1 LDKQNSQNPVKKF
14 ISVFQYSGVALE
26 IVWSTS
32 AKLTIAMALT
42 TLFAGVLPAA
52 IASVGGLFV
61 DVVSNAFQDD
71 GSNTAQLRSDALYY
85 VFLEAGLVVLM
96 TGAQRINTVC
106 QSILRV
112 LLGNKINVM
121 ILEKA
126 LTLELAHFED
136 AEYYDKLV
144 RARREASSRPLSLVI
159 KTFDLF
165 RDIIALITIGIW
177 LFQFSPYA
185 VLLLAV
191 AGVPAFIAEA
201 KFSGEAFR
209 IHRRRS
215 AERRMQIYLEMVLT
229 REDGVKEVKL
239 LQLGKMFLQRY
250 VDIFLNIYKE
260 DRSLV
265 LRRGIWGYIL
275 GLIASAA
282 FYFAYGWVG
291 FAAIAG
297 AITIGQMTMY
307 IAQFRLGQNSV
318 TNSLTSINGM
328 YEDNLYLSN
337 LTEFLSHKV
346 PEQTGEGIAGPNPD
360 DGIRFENVSFSYPGA
375 QTPALK
381 NINLHITP
389 GESLAIVGENGSGKT
404 TLIKLLT
411 RLYTPTEGRILVDGL
426 DLQEW
431 DTNAIREKIGVIFQD
446 FARYQLIVGENIGIG
461 DVDNI
466 EDGNQIEEAARK
478 GMADEFVRDLPL
490 DYQTQLGT
498 WFKDGK
504 ELSGGQWQKIALSR
518 AFMRSKADILILDE
532 PTAAIDARAE
542 AEIFEH
548 FNDLT
553 DNRISIIISLGTW
566 FKDGKELSGG
576 QWQKI
581 ALSRAFMRSKADILI
596 LDEPTAAIDA
606 RAEAEIFEHFNDLT
620 DNRISII
627 ISHRFST
634 VRRADHIIVL
644 EKAEVL
650 EQGSHQQLLEMDGQ
664 YATLFN
670 LQAKGYQ

>member
-1 LDKQNSQNPVKKF
+1 M
-14 ISVFQYSGVALE
+14 E

-32 AKLTIAMALT
+32 ATLTLVMAAT
-42 TLFAGVLPAA
+42 TLVSGVLPAA

-61 DVVSNAFQDD
+61 DAVASAIQSTGD
-71 GSNTAQLRSDALYY
+71 AAEAARSDVLFY
-85 VFLEAGLVVLM
+85 VLVEAGLVVIM
-96 TGAQRINTVC
+96 TGAQKLNTVC

-159 KTFDLF
+159 KTFDLA
-165 RDIIALITIGIW
+165 RDVVALLTIGIW
-177 LFQFSPYA
+177 LYQFSPYA
-185 VLLLAV
+185 VLLLGL
-191 AGVPAFIAEA
+191 AGIPAFLAEA

-215 AERRMQIYLEMVLT
+215 AERRVQIYLEMVLT

-239 LQLGKMFLQRY
+239 LQLGKLFLQRY
-250 VDIFLNIYKE
+250 VDIFRKIYKE
-260 DRSLV
+260 DRNLV
-265 LRRGIWGYIL
+265 LRRGFWGYVL
-275 GLIASAA
+275 GLLASAA

-291 FAAIAG
+291 FVAIAG

-307 IAQFRLGQNSV
+307 IAQFRLGQNAV
-318 TNSLTSINGM
+318 TNSLTAVNGM

-337 LTEFLSHKV
+337 LTEYLNHKV
-346 PEQTGEGIAGPNPD
+346 PETTGNKTAGPDPS
-360 DGIRFENVSFSYPGA
+360 DGIRIENVSFFYPGSNI
-375 QTPALK
+375 PALNK
-381 NINLHITP
+381 VNLHIRP

-411 RLYTPTEGRILVDGL
+411 RLYQPSEGTIYLEGL
-426 DLQEW
+426 DLKEW
-431 DTNAIREKIGVIFQD
+431 DIDTLRKKIGVIFQD
-446 FARYQLIVGENIGIG
+446 FARYQLLVGENIGIG
-461 DVDNI
+461 DVD
-466 EDGNQIEEAARK
+466 ELEQDELIEEAAEK
-478 GMADEFVRDLPL
+478 GMADEFVKGLPQG
-490 DYQTQLGT
+490 YKTQLGT

-542 AEIFEH
+542 AEIFSH
-548 FNDLT
+548 FRDLT
-553 DNRISIIISLGTW
+553 AN
-566 FKDGKELSGG
+566 K
-576 QWQKI
+576 
-581 ALSRAFMRSKADILI
+581 
-596 LDEPTAAIDA
+596 
-606 RAEAEIFEHFNDLT
+606 
-620 DNRISII
+620 ISII

-634 VRRADHIIVL
+634 VRMADHIIVL
-644 EKAEVL
+644 EKAEIL
-650 EQGSHQQLLEMDGQ
+650 EEGSHEELLASDGQ

-670 LQAKGYQ
+670 LQAQGYQ

>member
-1 LDKQNSQNPVKKF
+1 MTTEKSSNGAVSRFLG
-14 ISVFQYSGVALE
+14 VFRYSAVAMR
-26 IVWSTS
+26 IVWDTS
-32 AKLTIAMALT
+32 APLMITMALT
-42 TLFAGVLPAA
+42 TLIVGLLPAA

-61 DVVSNAFQDD
+61 DAVAGAL
-71 GSNTAQLRSDALYY
+71 GSTGDAAETAKSEALTF
-85 VFLEAGLVVLM
+85 VFIEVGLVLLM
-96 TGAQRINTVC
+96 TAAQQANTVC
-106 QSILRV
+106 QAVLRV

-144 RARREASSRPLSLVI
+144 RARREASSRPLSLVT
-159 KTFDLF
+159 KTFDLL
-165 RDIIALITIGIW
+165 RNVISLVAIGAF

-185 VLLLAV
+185 VLLLSI

-209 IHRRRS
+209 VNKRRS

-239 LQLGKMFLQRY
+239 LQLGKLFLQRY
-250 VDIFLNIYKE
+250 IDIFLAIYKE

-265 LRRGIWGYIL
+265 LRRGVWGYGL
-275 GLIASAA
+275 GIIASGA

-307 IAQFRLGQNSV
+307 IAQFRLGQGAV
-318 TNSLTSINGM
+318 TSSLTSVNGM

-337 LTEFLSHKV
+337 LTEYLDHEV
-346 PEQTGEGIAGPNPD
+346 PEQSGTMLAGPMPE
-360 DGIRFENVSFSYPGA
+360 DGIRFENVSFFYPGSDV
-375 QTPALK
+375 PALD
-381 NINLHITP
+381 NVSLHITP

-411 RLYTPTEGRILVDGL
+411 RLYTPTQGQILLEGLP
-426 DLQEW
+426 LQDW
-431 DTNAIREKIGVIFQD
+431 DIDTLRRKIGVIFQD

-461 DVDNI
+461 DADNLDSEDEI
-466 EDGNQIEEAARK
+466 EIAAKK
-478 GMADEFVRDLPL
+478 GMADEFVRDLPSG
-490 DYQTQLGT
+490 YKTQLGT

-504 ELSGGQWQKIALSR
+504 ELSGGQWQKVALSR
-518 AFMRSKADILILDE
+518 AFMRNKADILILDE
-532 PTAAIDARAE
+532 PTAAIDAKAE
-542 AEIFEH
+542 ADIFAH
-548 FNDLT
+548 FAELT
-553 DNRISIIISLGTW
+553 
-566 FKDGKELSGG
+566 
-576 QWQKI
+576 
-581 ALSRAFMRSKADILI
+581 A
-596 LDEPTAAIDA
+596 
-606 RAEAEIFEHFNDLT
+606 
-620 DNRISII
+620 NRISII

-644 EKAEVL
+644 EKSVIM
-650 EQGSHQQLLEMDGQ
+650 EQGSHEELLELGGQ
-664 YATLFN
+664 YATLFK
-670 LQAKGYQ
+670 LQAEGYQ

>member
-1 LDKQNSQNPVKKF
+1 MRKF
-14 ISVFQYSGVALE
+14 LSVFQYSRVAIE

-32 AKLTIAMALT
+32 AALT
-42 TLFAGVLPAA
+42 LVMAGTTLISGVLPAA

-61 DVVSNAFQDD
+61 DAVASAFQQDVV
-71 GSNTAQLRSDALYY
+71 AAEQARSDVLFY
-85 VFLEAGLVVLM
+85 VLVELGLVVVM
-96 TGAQRINTVC
+96 TGAQRLNTVC

-159 KTFDLF
+159 KTFDLL
-165 RDIIALITIGIW
+165 RDIIALVTIGIF
-177 LFQFSPYA
+177 LFQFSAWA
-185 VLLLAV
+185 VLLLAA
-191 AGVPAFIAEA
+191 AGIPAFIAEA

-239 LQLGKMFLQRY
+239 LQLGKLFLKRY
-250 VDIFLNIYKE
+250 VDIFRSMYKE
-260 DRSLV
+260 DRNLV
-265 LRRGIWGYIL
+265 LRRGFWGYVL
-275 GLIASAA
+275 GLLASSA

-307 IAQFRLGQNSV
+307 IAQFRLGQNAV
-318 TNSLTSINGM
+318 TNSLTAINGM

-337 LTEFLSHKV
+337 LTEYLEHKV
-346 PEQTGEGIAGPNPD
+346 PEQTGNETEGLNRE
-360 DGIRFENVSFSYPGA
+360 DGIRFEAVSFYYPGSE
-375 QTPALK
+375 TPALDK
-381 NINLHITP
+381 VSLHIKP

-411 RLYTPTEGRILVDGL
+411 RLYTPSEGKIFLEGL
-426 DLQEW
+426 ELKEW
-431 DTNAIREKIGVIFQD
+431 DIETLRQKIGVIFQD
-446 FARYQLIVGENIGIG
+446 FARYQLVVGENIGIG
-461 DVDNI
+461 DVEGI
-466 EDGNQIEEAARK
+466 EEEPLIEEAAKK
-478 GMADEFVRDLPL
+478 GMADVFVKDLPKS
-490 DYQTQLGT
+490 YKTQLGT

-532 PTAAIDARAE
+532 PTAAIDAKAE
-542 AEIFEH
+542 AEIFSH
-548 FNDLT
+548 FRDLT
-553 DNRISIIISLGTW
+553 DN
-566 FKDGKELSGG
+566 K
-576 QWQKI
+576 
-581 ALSRAFMRSKADILI
+581 
-596 LDEPTAAIDA
+596 
-606 RAEAEIFEHFNDLT
+606 
-620 DNRISII
+620 ISII

-634 VRRADHIIVL
+634 VRMADHIIVL
-644 EKAEVL
+644 ERGEIQ
-650 EQGSHQQLLEMDGQ
+650 EEGSHGELLDNEGH
-664 YATLFN
+664 YATLFH
-670 LQAKGYQ
+670 LQAQGYQ

>member
-1 LDKQNSQNPVKKF
+1 MTAEKSSKSPLSRF
-14 ISVFQYSGVALE
+14 LGVFRYSAVAMR
-26 IVWSTS
+26 IVWDTS
-32 AKLTIAMALT
+32 APLMIAMALT
-42 TLFAGVLPAA
+42 TLIVGLLPAA

-61 DVVSNAFQDD
+61 DAVAGAL
-71 GSNTAQLRSDALYY
+71 GSAGAAAEVARSEALTFVYIE
-85 VFLEAGLVVLM
+85 VGLVLLM
-96 TGAQRINTVC
+96 TAAQQANTVC
-106 QSILRV
+106 QTVLRV

-144 RARREASSRPLSLVI
+144 RARREASSRPLSLVT
-159 KTFDLF
+159 KTFDLL
-165 RDIIALITIGIW
+165 RNVISLIAIGVF

-185 VLLLAV
+185 VLLLSI

-209 IHRRRS
+209 VNKRRS

-239 LQLGKMFLQRY
+239 LQLGKIFLQRY
-250 VDIFLNIYKE
+250 VDIFLAIYKE

-265 LRRGIWGYIL
+265 LRRGVWGYGL
-275 GLIASAA
+275 GIIASGA

-307 IAQFRLGQNSV
+307 IAQFRLGQSAV
-318 TNSLTSINGM
+318 TSSLTSVNGM

-337 LTEFLSHKV
+337 LTEYLEHEV
-346 PEQTGEGIAGPNPD
+346 PEQSGNLHAGPRPE
-360 DGIRFENVSFSYPGA
+360 DGIRFESVSFFYPGSDVPALDNVS
-375 QTPALK
+375 
-381 NINLHITP
+381 LHITP

-411 RLYTPTEGRILVDGL
+411 RLYTPTQGQILLEGLP
-426 DLQEW
+426 LQDW
-431 DTNAIREKIGVIFQD
+431 DIDTLRRKIGVIFQD

-461 DVDNI
+461 DSDNLDSENEI
-466 EDGNQIEEAARK
+466 EIAAKK
-478 GMADEFVRDLPL
+478 GMADEFVRDLPSG
-490 DYQTQLGT
+490 YKTQLGT

-504 ELSGGQWQKIALSR
+504 ELSGGQWQKVALSR

-532 PTAAIDARAE
+532 PTAAIDAKAE
-542 AEIFEH
+542 ADIFAH
-548 FNDLT
+548 FAELT
-553 DNRISIIISLGTW
+553 
-566 FKDGKELSGG
+566 
-576 QWQKI
+576 
-581 ALSRAFMRSKADILI
+581 A
-596 LDEPTAAIDA
+596 
-606 RAEAEIFEHFNDLT
+606 
-620 DNRISII
+620 NRISII

-644 EKAEVL
+644 EKSKIM
-650 EQGSHQQLLEMDGQ
+650 EQGSHEELLELGGQ
-664 YATLFN
+664 YATLFK
-670 LQAKGYQ
+670 LQAEGYQ

>member
-1 LDKQNSQNPVKKF
+1 MTKKTNSNGAVSRF
-14 ISVFQYSGVALE
+14 LGVFRYSAVAMR
-26 IVWSTS
+26 IVWDTS
-32 AKLTIAMALT
+32 APLMIAMALT
-42 TLFAGVLPAA
+42 TLIVGLLPAA

-61 DVVSNAFQDD
+61 DAVAGAL
-71 GSNTAQLRSDALYY
+71 GSSSVTADSAKSEALTFVYIE
-85 VFLEAGLVVLM
+85 VGLVLLM
-96 TGAQRINTVC
+96 TAAQQANTVC
-106 QSILRV
+106 QAVLRV

-144 RARREASSRPLSLVI
+144 RARREASSRPLSLVT
-159 KTFDLF
+159 KTFDLI
-165 RDIIALITIGIW
+165 RNVISLIAIGAF

-185 VLLLAV
+185 VLLLSI

-209 IHRRRS
+209 VNKRRS

-239 LQLGKMFLQRY
+239 LQLGKIFLQRY
-250 VDIFLNIYKE
+250 IDIFLAIYKE

-265 LRRGIWGYIL
+265 LRRGIWGYGL
-275 GLIASAA
+275 GIIASGA

-307 IAQFRLGQNSV
+307 IAQFRLGQSAV
-318 TNSLTSINGM
+318 TSSLTSVNGM

-337 LTEFLSHKV
+337 LTEYLEHEV
-346 PEQTGEGIAGPNPD
+346 PEQSGSLHAGPMPEE
-360 DGIRFENVSFSYPGA
+360 GIRFDNVSFFYPGSDV
-375 QTPALK
+375 PALD
-381 NINLHITP
+381 NVSLHITP

-411 RLYTPTEGRILVDGL
+411 RLYTPTHGKISLEGLPL
-426 DLQEW
+426 EEW
-431 DTNAIREKIGVIFQD
+431 DIDTLRRKIGVIFQD

-461 DVDNI
+461 DADNLDSENEI
-466 EDGNQIEEAARK
+466 EIAAKK
-478 GMADEFVRDLPL
+478 GMADEFVRDLPSG
-490 DYQTQLGT
+490 YKTQLGT

-504 ELSGGQWQKIALSR
+504 ELSGGQWQKVALSR

-532 PTAAIDARAE
+532 PTAAIDAKAE
-542 AEIFEH
+542 ADIFAH
-548 FNDLT
+548 FAELT
-553 DNRISIIISLGTW
+553 
-566 FKDGKELSGG
+566 
-576 QWQKI
+576 
-581 ALSRAFMRSKADILI
+581 A
-596 LDEPTAAIDA
+596 
-606 RAEAEIFEHFNDLT
+606 
-620 DNRISII
+620 NRISII

-644 EKAEVL
+644 EKARIM
-650 EQGSHQQLLEMDGQ
+650 EQGSHEELLELGGQ
-664 YATLFN
+664 YATLFK
-670 LQAKGYQ
+670 LQAEGYQ

>member
-1 LDKQNSQNPVKKF
+1 MEKQNSQSAFKKF
-14 ISVFQYSGVALE
+14 LSVFQYSGVALE

-32 AKLTIAMALT
+32 AKLTIVMAVT
-42 TLFAGVLPAA
+42 TLVSGMPPAA

-71 GSNTAQLRSDALYY
+71 GSNADQLRRDALYY

-96 TGAQRINTVC
+96 TGAQRVNGIC

-165 RDIIALITIGIW
+165 RDIIALVTIGIW
-177 LFQFSPYA
+177 LYQFSPYA
-185 VLLLAV
+185 VLLLGL
-191 AGVPAFIAEA
+191 AGVPAFLAEA

-239 LQLGKMFLQRY
+239 LQTGKMFLQRY

-265 LRRGIWGYIL
+265 LRRGFWGYIL

-282 FYFAYGWVG
+282 FYFAYAWVG
-291 FAAIAG
+291 FAAIA
-297 AITIGQMTMY
+297 ATITIGQMTMY

-337 LTEFLSHKV
+337 LTEYLAHKV
-346 PEQTGEGIAGPNPD
+346 PEQTGDKTQGPDPA
-360 DGIRFENVSFSYPGA
+360 DGIRFENVSFVYPGA
-375 QTPALK
+375 KTPALS
-381 NINLHITP
+381 NINLQITP

-411 RLYTPTEGRILVDGL
+411 RLYVPTTGRILVDGL

-431 DTNAIREKIGVIFQD
+431 DLDTVREKIGVIFQD

-461 DVDNI
+461 DVESI
-466 EDGNQIEEAARK
+466 HEEDKISEAAHK
-478 GMADEFVRDLPL
+478 GMAEQFVKDLPEK
-490 DYQTQLGT
+490 YQTQLGT
-498 WFKDGK
+498 WFKDGQ

-542 AEIFEH
+542 AEIFAY
-548 FNDLT
+548 FGDLT
-553 DNRISIIISLGTW
+553 
-566 FKDGKELSGG
+566 
-576 QWQKI
+576 
-581 ALSRAFMRSKADILI
+581 A
-596 LDEPTAAIDA
+596 
-606 RAEAEIFEHFNDLT
+606 
-620 DNRISII
+620 NRISII

-634 VRRADHIIVL
+634 VRMADHIIVL
-644 EKAEVL
+644 EKAEIL
-650 EQGSHQQLLEMDGQ
+650 EQGSHDQLLALDGQ

>member
-1 LDKQNSQNPVKKF
+1 MTKKTNSNGAVSRF
-14 ISVFQYSGVALE
+14 LGVFRYSAVAMR
-26 IVWSTS
+26 IVWDTS
-32 AKLTIAMALT
+32 APLMIAMALT
-42 TLFAGVLPAA
+42 TLIVGLLPAA

-61 DVVSNAFQDD
+61 DAVAGAL
-71 GSNTAQLRSDALYY
+71 GSSGVTADSAKSEALTFVYIE
-85 VFLEAGLVVLM
+85 VGLVLLM
-96 TGAQRINTVC
+96 TAAQQANTVC
-106 QSILRV
+106 QAVLRV

-144 RARREASSRPLSLVI
+144 RARREASSRPLSLVT
-159 KTFDLF
+159 KTFDLI
-165 RDIIALITIGIW
+165 RNVISLIAIGAF

-185 VLLLAV
+185 VLLLSI

-209 IHRRRS
+209 VNKRRS

-239 LQLGKMFLQRY
+239 LQLGKIFLQRY
-250 VDIFLNIYKE
+250 IDIFLAIYKE

-265 LRRGIWGYIL
+265 LRRGIWGYGL
-275 GLIASAA
+275 GIIASGA

-307 IAQFRLGQNSV
+307 IAQFRLGQSAV
-318 TNSLTSINGM
+318 TSSLTSVNGM

-337 LTEFLSHKV
+337 LTEYLEHEV
-346 PEQTGEGIAGPNPD
+346 PEQSGNLHAGPRPE
-360 DGIRFENVSFSYPGA
+360 DGIRFENVSFFYPGSDV
-375 QTPALK
+375 PALD
-381 NINLHITP
+381 NVSLHITP

-411 RLYTPTEGRILVDGL
+411 RLYTPTQGQIMLEGLP
-426 DLQEW
+426 LQEW
-431 DTNAIREKIGVIFQD
+431 DVDTLRRKIGVIFQD

-461 DVDNI
+461 DSDNLASETEI
-466 EDGNQIEEAARK
+466 EIAAKK
-478 GMADEFVRDLPL
+478 GMADEFVRDLPSG
-490 DYQTQLGT
+490 YKTQLGT

-504 ELSGGQWQKIALSR
+504 ELSGGQWQKVALSR
-518 AFMRSKADILILDE
+518 AFMRNKADILILDE
-532 PTAAIDARAE
+532 PTAAIDAKAE
-542 AEIFEH
+542 ADIFAH
-548 FNDLT
+548 FAELT
-553 DNRISIIISLGTW
+553 
-566 FKDGKELSGG
+566 
-576 QWQKI
+576 
-581 ALSRAFMRSKADILI
+581 A
-596 LDEPTAAIDA
+596 
-606 RAEAEIFEHFNDLT
+606 
-620 DNRISII
+620 NRISII

-644 EKAEVL
+644 EKSKIM
-650 EQGSHQQLLEMDGQ
+650 EQGSHEELLELGGQ
-664 YATLFN
+664 YATLFK
-670 LQAKGYQ
+670 LQAEGYQ

>member
-1 LDKQNSQNPVKKF
+1 MENQESPNAVRKF
-14 ISVFQYSGVALE
+14 LSVFKYSRVAIG
-26 IVWSTS
+26 IVWGTS
-32 AKLTIAMALT
+32 AALTVTMALT
-42 TLFAGVLPAA
+42 TLVSGVLPAA
-52 IASVGGLFV
+52 IASIGGLFV
-61 DVVSNAFQDD
+61 DAVAVALQEGGDLSIE
-71 GSNTAQLRSDALYY
+71 SRNTVLYY
-85 VFLEAGLVVLM
+85 VMLEAGLVVLM
-96 TGAQRINTVC
+96 TGAQRISTVS

-159 KTFDLF
+159 KTFDLM
-165 RDIIALITIGIW
+165 RDIIALLTIGIW

-191 AGVPAFIAEA
+191 AGTPAFIAEA

-239 LQLGKMFLQRY
+239 LQLGKLFLKRY

-260 DRSLV
+260 DRNLV
-265 LRRGIWGYIL
+265 LRRGIWGYLL
-275 GLIASAA
+275 GLVASAA

-291 FAAIAG
+291 FAAMAG

-307 IAQFRLGQNSV
+307 IAQFRLGQNAV
-318 TNSLTSINGM
+318 TSSLTAVNGM

-337 LTEFLSHKV
+337 LSEYLEHKV
-346 PEQTGEGIAGPNPD
+346 PEQTGEKKAGPSPEE
-360 DGIRFENVSFSYPGA
+360 GIRFEDVSFYYPGSD
-375 QTPALK
+375 TPALNK
-381 NINLHITP
+381 INLHISP

-411 RLYTPTEGRILVDGL
+411 RLYAPTHGEIFLEGLE
-426 DLQEW
+426 LQQW
-431 DTNAIREKIGVIFQD
+431 DIEALRQKIGVIFQD
-446 FARYQLIVGENIGIG
+446 FSRYQLIVGENIGIG

-466 EDGNQIEEAARK
+466 EEDEQIAQAAK
-478 GMADEFVRDLPL
+478 QGMADVFVKDLPL
-490 DYQTQLGT
+490 EYKTQLGT

-518 AFMRSKADILILDE
+518 AFMRNQADILILDE
-532 PTAAIDARAE
+532 PTAAIDAKAE
-542 AEIFEH
+542 AEIFAH
-548 FNDLT
+548 FRDLT
-553 DNRISIIISLGTW
+553 AN
-566 FKDGKELSGG
+566 K
-576 QWQKI
+576 
-581 ALSRAFMRSKADILI
+581 
-596 LDEPTAAIDA
+596 
-606 RAEAEIFEHFNDLT
+606 
-620 DNRISII
+620 ISII

-634 VRRADHIIVL
+634 VRMADHIIVL
-644 EKAEVL
+644 EKAEVM
-650 EQGSHQQLLEMDGQ
+650 EQGSHNELLAAD
-664 YATLFN
+664 
-670 LQAKGYQ
+670 

>member
-1 LDKQNSQNPVKKF
+1 MTAEKSSKSPLSRF
-14 ISVFQYSGVALE
+14 LGVFRYSAVAMR
-26 IVWSTS
+26 IVWDTS
-32 AKLTIAMALT
+32 ASLMIAMALT
-42 TLFAGVLPAA
+42 TLIVGLLPAA

-61 DVVSNAFQDD
+61 DAVAGAL
-71 GSNTAQLRSDALYY
+71 GSAGAAAEVARSEALTFVYIE
-85 VFLEAGLVVLM
+85 VGLVLLM
-96 TGAQRINTVC
+96 TAAQQANTVC
-106 QSILRV
+106 QAVLRV

-144 RARREASSRPLSLVI
+144 RARREASSRPLSLVT
-159 KTFDLF
+159 KTFDLL
-165 RDIIALITIGIW
+165 RNVISLIAIGVF

-185 VLLLAV
+185 VLLLSI

-209 IHRRRS
+209 VNKRRS

-239 LQLGKMFLQRY
+239 LQLGKIFLQRY
-250 VDIFLNIYKE
+250 VDIFLAIYKE

-265 LRRGIWGYIL
+265 LRRGVWGYGL
-275 GLIASAA
+275 GIIASGA

-307 IAQFRLGQNSV
+307 IAQFRLGQSAV
-318 TNSLTSINGM
+318 TSSLTSVNGM

-337 LTEFLSHKV
+337 LTEYLEHEV
-346 PEQTGEGIAGPNPD
+346 PEQSGNLHAGPRPE
-360 DGIRFENVSFSYPGA
+360 DGIRFESVSFFYPGSDVPALDNVS
-375 QTPALK
+375 
-381 NINLHITP
+381 LHITP

-411 RLYTPTEGRILVDGL
+411 RLYTPTQGQILLEGLP
-426 DLQEW
+426 LQEW
-431 DTNAIREKIGVIFQD
+431 DIDTLRRKIGVIFQD

-461 DVDNI
+461 DSDNLASESEI
-466 EDGNQIEEAARK
+466 EIAAKK
-478 GMADEFVRDLPL
+478 GMADEFVRDLPSG
-490 DYQTQLGT
+490 YKTQLGT

-504 ELSGGQWQKIALSR
+504 ELSGGQWQKVALSR

-532 PTAAIDARAE
+532 PTAAIDAKAE
-542 AEIFEH
+542 ADIFAH
-548 FNDLT
+548 FAELT
-553 DNRISIIISLGTW
+553 
-566 FKDGKELSGG
+566 
-576 QWQKI
+576 
-581 ALSRAFMRSKADILI
+581 A
-596 LDEPTAAIDA
+596 
-606 RAEAEIFEHFNDLT
+606 
-620 DNRISII
+620 NRISII

-644 EKAEVL
+644 EKSKIM
-650 EQGSHQQLLEMDGQ
+650 EQGSHEELLELGGQ
-664 YATLFN
+664 YATLFK
-670 LQAKGYQ
+670 LQAEGYQ

>member
-1 LDKQNSQNPVKKF
+1 MTAEKSSKSPLSRF
-14 ISVFQYSGVALE
+14 LGVFRYSAVAMR
-26 IVWSTS
+26 IVWDTS
-32 AKLTIAMALT
+32 APLMIAMALT
-42 TLFAGVLPAA
+42 TLIVGLLPAA

-61 DVVSNAFQDD
+61 DAVAGAL
-71 GSNTAQLRSDALYY
+71 GSAGAAAEVARSEALTFVYIE
-85 VFLEAGLVVLM
+85 VGLVLLM
-96 TGAQRINTVC
+96 TAAQQANAVC
-106 QSILRV
+106 QAVLRV

-144 RARREASSRPLSLVI
+144 RARREASSRPLSLVT
-159 KTFDLF
+159 KTFDLL
-165 RDIIALITIGIW
+165 RNVISLIAIGVF

-185 VLLLAV
+185 VLLLSI

-209 IHRRRS
+209 VNKRRS

-239 LQLGKMFLQRY
+239 LQLGKIFLQRY
-250 VDIFLNIYKE
+250 VDIFLAIYKE

-265 LRRGIWGYIL
+265 LRRGVWGYGL
-275 GLIASAA
+275 GIIASGA

-307 IAQFRLGQNSV
+307 IAQFRLGQSAV
-318 TNSLTSINGM
+318 TSSLTSVNGM

-337 LTEFLSHKV
+337 LTEYLEHEV
-346 PEQTGEGIAGPNPD
+346 PEQSGNLHAGPRPE
-360 DGIRFENVSFSYPGA
+360 DGIRFENVSFCYPGSDV
-375 QTPALK
+375 PALD
-381 NINLHITP
+381 NVSLHITP

-411 RLYTPTEGRILVDGL
+411 RLYMPTQGQILLEGLP
-426 DLQEW
+426 LQDW
-431 DTNAIREKIGVIFQD
+431 DIDTLRRKIGVIFQD

-461 DVDNI
+461 DSDNLDSENEI
-466 EDGNQIEEAARK
+466 EIAAKK
-478 GMADEFVRDLPL
+478 GMADEFVRDLPSG
-490 DYQTQLGT
+490 YKTQLGT

-504 ELSGGQWQKIALSR
+504 ELSGGQWQKVALSR

-532 PTAAIDARAE
+532 PTAAIDAKAE
-542 AEIFEH
+542 ADIFAH
-548 FNDLT
+548 FAELT
-553 DNRISIIISLGTW
+553 
-566 FKDGKELSGG
+566 
-576 QWQKI
+576 
-581 ALSRAFMRSKADILI
+581 A
-596 LDEPTAAIDA
+596 
-606 RAEAEIFEHFNDLT
+606 
-620 DNRISII
+620 NRISII

-644 EKAEVL
+644 EKSKIM
-650 EQGSHQQLLEMDGQ
+650 EQGSHEELLELGGQ
-664 YATLFN
+664 YATLFK
-670 LQAKGYQ
+670 LQAEGYQ

>member
-1 LDKQNSQNPVKKF
+1 VFRYS
-14 ISVFQYSGVALE
+14 SVAIG
-26 IVWSTS
+26 IVWDTS
-32 AKLTIAMALT
+32 AALT
-42 TLFAGVLPAA
+42 VVMAATTLVSGILPAA

-61 DVVSNAFQDD
+61 DAVASAFQET
-71 GSNTAQLRSDALYY
+71 GASAQQLRSEALYY
-85 VFLEAGLVVLM
+85 VFLEAGLVVLI
-96 TGAQRINTVC
+96 TAAQRINTVC

-136 AEYYDKLV
+136 SEFYDKLV

-165 RDIIALITIGIW
+165 RDSILLVTIGIW
-177 LFQFSPYA
+177 LYQFSPYA
-185 VLLLAV
+185 VLLLGL
-191 AGVPAFIAEA
+191 AGVPAFLAEA

-239 LQLGKMFLQRY
+239 LQLGKLFVQRY
-250 VDIFLNIYKE
+250 VDIFKNIYKE
-260 DRSLV
+260 DKSLV
-265 LRRGIWGYIL
+265 LRRGFWGYVL
-275 GLIASAA
+275 GLLASAA

-297 AITIGQMTMY
+297 TITIGQMTMY
-307 IAQFRLGQNSV
+307 IAQFRLGQNAV
-318 TNSLTSINGM
+318 TSSLTAVNGM

-337 LTEFLSHKV
+337 LSEYLAHKV
-346 PEQTGEGIAGPNPD
+346 PEQTGNKTRGPDPA
-360 DGIRFENVSFSYPGA
+360 DGIRFENVSFHYPGSEN
-375 QTPALK
+375 PALH
-381 NINLHITP
+381 NITLHIHS

-411 RLYTPTEGRILVDGL
+411 RLYVPTRGNIFLEGLEL
-426 DLQEW
+426 SAW
-431 DTNAIREKIGVIFQD
+431 DIDTLRQKIGVIFQD
-446 FARYQLIVGENIGIG
+446 FSRYQLMVGENIGIG
-461 DVDNI
+461 DVKNI
-466 EDGNQIEEAARK
+466 HQDEYVAEAARK
-478 GMADEFVRDLPL
+478 GMADVFVKDLPAA
-490 DYQTQLGT
+490 YKTQLGT

-518 AFMRSKADILILDE
+518 AFMRSQADILILDE
-532 PTAAIDARAE
+532 PTAAIDAKAE

-548 FNDLT
+548 FRELT
-553 DNRISIIISLGTW
+553 AN
-566 FKDGKELSGG
+566 K
-576 QWQKI
+576 
-581 ALSRAFMRSKADILI
+581 
-596 LDEPTAAIDA
+596 
-606 RAEAEIFEHFNDLT
+606 
-620 DNRISII
+620 ISII

-634 VRRADHIIVL
+634 VRRADYIIVL
-644 EKAEVL
+644 DQAEIL
-650 EQGSHQQLLEMDGQ
+650 ERGTHKELLHLDGQ
-664 YATLFN
+664 YATLFK

>member
-1 LDKQNSQNPVKKF
+1 MTKKTNSNGAVSRF
-14 ISVFQYSGVALE
+14 LGVFRYSAVAMR
-26 IVWSTS
+26 IVWDTS
-32 AKLTIAMALT
+32 APLMIAMALT
-42 TLFAGVLPAA
+42 TLIVGLLPAA

-61 DVVSNAFQDD
+61 DAVA
-71 GSNTAQLRSDALYY
+71 GALGNSG
-85 VFLEAGLVVLM
+85 VTTDSAKSEALTFVYIEVGLVLLM
-96 TGAQRINTVC
+96 TAAQQANTVC
-106 QSILRV
+106 QAVLRV

-144 RARREASSRPLSLVI
+144 RARREASSRPLSLVT
-159 KTFDLF
+159 KTFDLI
-165 RDIIALITIGIW
+165 RNVISLIAIGAF

-185 VLLLAV
+185 VLLLSI

-209 IHRRRS
+209 VNKRRS

-239 LQLGKMFLQRY
+239 LQLGKIFLQRY
-250 VDIFLNIYKE
+250 IDIFLAIYKE

-265 LRRGIWGYIL
+265 LRRGIWGYGL
-275 GLIASAA
+275 GIIASGA

-307 IAQFRLGQNSV
+307 IAQFRLGQSAV
-318 TNSLTSINGM
+318 TSSLTSVNGM

-337 LTEFLSHKV
+337 LTEYLEHEV
-346 PEQTGEGIAGPNPD
+346 PEQSGSLHGGPMPE
-360 DGIRFENVSFSYPGA
+360 DGIRFDNVSFFYPGSDV
-375 QTPALK
+375 PALD
-381 NINLHITP
+381 NVSLHITP

-411 RLYTPTEGRILVDGL
+411 RLYTPTHGKISLEGLPL
-426 DLQEW
+426 EEW
-431 DTNAIREKIGVIFQD
+431 DIDTLRRKIGVIFQD

-461 DVDNI
+461 DADNLDSENEI
-466 EDGNQIEEAARK
+466 EIAAKK
-478 GMADEFVRDLPL
+478 GMADEFVRDLPSG
-490 DYQTQLGT
+490 YKTQLGT

-504 ELSGGQWQKIALSR
+504 ELSGGQWQKVALSR

-532 PTAAIDARAE
+532 PTAAIDAKAE
-542 AEIFEH
+542 ADIFAH
-548 FNDLT
+548 FAELT
-553 DNRISIIISLGTW
+553 
-566 FKDGKELSGG
+566 
-576 QWQKI
+576 
-581 ALSRAFMRSKADILI
+581 A
-596 LDEPTAAIDA
+596 
-606 RAEAEIFEHFNDLT
+606 
-620 DNRISII
+620 NRISII

-644 EKAEVL
+644 EKAQIM
-650 EQGSHQQLLEMDGQ
+650 EQGSHEELLELGGQ
-664 YATLFN
+664 YATLFK
-670 LQAKGYQ
+670 LQAEGYQ